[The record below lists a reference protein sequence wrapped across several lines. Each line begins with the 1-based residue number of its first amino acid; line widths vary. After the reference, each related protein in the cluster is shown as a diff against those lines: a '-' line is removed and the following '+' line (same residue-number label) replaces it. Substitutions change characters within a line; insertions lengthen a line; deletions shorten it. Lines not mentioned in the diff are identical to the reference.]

1 MLAQDCSGLPSTK
14 AGRNWHL
21 DKPALA
27 ASSSRLK
34 PELFSI
40 SDWITLPST
49 PTRKRKATV
58 PSSSRRRDAL
68 GYSGFSHWL
77 TFTPA
82 AVRVG
87 AGAGAVAREGAAA
100 AGAVAAGAAAGAA
113 AWGVVG
119 AEAVKPALDGVGVLT
134 GGQFDGRGR
143 RCRRCWLQG
152 LRRRRFDNR
161 WRRRWGRSSRRWWR
175 FSRCVREQQ
184 RLNHGRHFLHHVACQ
199 AHMHSPKQQGMQ
211 KKHPSPSRQRA
222 LGAGKLE
229 RGG

>member
-49 PTRKRKATV
+49 PTKKRKATV

-100 AGAVAAGAAAGAA
+100 AGAVAAGAGAGAA
-113 AWGVVG
+113 AWGAAGWGVI
-119 AEAVKPALDGVGVLT
+119 KPVLDGVGVLIAGNSMAGT
-134 GGQFDGRGR
+134 GGAGCKG
-143 RCRRCWLQG
+143 C
-152 LRRRRFDNR
+152 
-161 WRRRWGRSSRRWWR
+161 
-175 FSRCVREQQ
+175 
-184 RLNHGRHFLHHVACQ
+184 A
-199 AHMHSPKQQGMQ
+199 
-211 KKHPSPSRQRA
+211 
-222 LGAGKLE
+222 GAGFTTGGVGGGGAAAGGGGVS
-229 RGG
+229 RGVSVSNSA

>member
-1 MLAQDCSGLPSTK
+1 MLAQACSGLPSTK

-49 PTRKRKATV
+49 PTKKRKATV

-68 GYSGFSHWL
+68 VYSNFSHWL

-87 AGAGAVAREGAAA
+87 AGVVAREGAAA

-113 AWGVVG
+113 AWGAAGWGTVN
-119 AEAVKPALDGVGVLT
+119 PALDGVGVLT
-134 GGQFDGRGR
+134 AGNSMAGA
-143 RCRRCWLQG
+143 
-152 LRRRRFDNR
+152 
-161 WRRRWGRSSRRWWR
+161 
-175 FSRCVREQQ
+175 E
-184 RLNHGRHFLHHVACQ
+184 
-199 AHMHSPKQQGMQ
+199 
-211 KKHPSPSRQRA
+211 
-222 LGAGKLE
+222 GAGC
-229 RGG
+229 RGCAGAGLTTGGVGGGGAAAGGGGVSRGVSVSNSA

>member
-1 MLAQDCSGLPSTK
+1 
-14 AGRNWHL
+14 
-21 DKPALA
+21 
-27 ASSSRLK
+27 
-34 PELFSI
+34 
-40 SDWITLPST
+40 
-49 PTRKRKATV
+49 V

-134 GGQFDGRGR
+134 VG
-143 RCRRCWLQG
+143 
-152 LRRRRFDNR
+152 N
-161 WRRRWGRSSRRWWR
+161 SM
-175 FSRCVREQQ
+175 
-184 RLNHGRHFLHHVACQ
+184 A
-199 AHMHSPKQQGMQ
+199 
-211 KKHPSPSRQRA
+211 
-222 LGAGKLE
+222 GAGGAE
-229 RGG
+229 GAGCRGCAGAGLTTGGVGGGGAAAGGGGVSRGVSVSNSA

>member
-1 MLAQDCSGLPSTK
+1 MGQSGSEVGEHAIESLRLGQGLELGRVRACGWVGCHSRRQVYFMLAQDCSGLPSTK

-49 PTRKRKATV
+49 PTKKRKATV

-87 AGAGAVAREGAAA
+87 AGVVAREGAAA

-113 AWGVVG
+113 AWGAAG
-119 AEAVKPALDGVGVLT
+119 AETVKPALDGVGVLT
-134 GGQFDGRGR
+134 AGNSMAGAAGA
-143 RCRRCWLQG
+143 
-152 LRRRRFDNR
+152 
-161 WRRRWGRSSRRWWR
+161 
-175 FSRCVREQQ
+175 E
-184 RLNHGRHFLHHVACQ
+184 
-199 AHMHSPKQQGMQ
+199 
-211 KKHPSPSRQRA
+211 
-222 LGAGKLE
+222 GAGC
-229 RGG
+229 RGCAGAGLTTGGVGGGGAAAGGGGVSRGVSVSNSA